1 MSSPR
6 AVLLVLGVLVG
17 AIAVAG
23 CGSDESDDKDY
34 VAEAQDV
41 ATSFTQSADKLS
53 KQISELEGL
62 NLKSAGELLQTFS
75 DGVDDLAAQIDDIS
89 PPDAVEEL
97 HTRLV
102 DLLESFG
109 AKAQQAALALR
120 AGDLLGGLPALTS
133 FASEAAQVGGKI
145 DSTVNQIESKLG
157 VE

>member
-1 MSSPR
+1 MSSLR

-23 CGSDESDDKDY
+23 CGSDETDEKDY
-34 VAEAQDV
+34 VTEAQDV
-41 ATSFTQSADKLS
+41 ANSFTQSADKLG

-75 DGVDDLAAQIDDIS
+75 DGVEDLAAQIDDIS

-102 DLLESFG
+102 DLLENFAS
-109 AKAQQAALALR
+109 KAQQAALALR

-133 FASEAAQVGGKI
+133 FASEATEVGGKVN
-145 DSTVNQIESKLG
+145 STVDQIQSKLG